1 MTSSPTVQ
9 WSELRTSAVE
19 FLIQL
24 ALVAMALAAVGRQ
37 DPTGWAGRTTG
48 VLVFAAAVAVA
59 VLLAIG
65 GWASDNRRA
74 VRMGGAVAVYAG
86 VVLLP
91 AAVGVGPAT
100 GMWALASDAALLGVV
115 GYLAL
120 AVRASAD
127 RRGDWIAAAVLAAV
141 VAAAAAVLGGV
152 ALLAPDA
159 APPTALVQSADLVV
173 WSGAGAG
180 AVVVF
185 AAGTVAD
192 RALLRGT
199 ALGFATLAAANAL
212 RIAIGAQRG
221 APYAAALELAAVVM
235 LLAVAV
241 RFVRAEVGVL
251 VVRRARLVAAEA
263 TVAAAAER
271 DRELRDL
278 AVGLAGAARVL
289 AREGADVGPED
300 RRLLAAAGAEFERL
314 RELAG
319 GRPAPAGGPIAR
331 VLRDLAAVHRAN
343 GLDIEVEIDGDPG
356 TPVAT
361 APLNR
366 VLGGLLVDCAE
377 QAPGARVRLLADP
390 AAKLLRV
397 EVVDGP
403 GLPPETVAA
412 LVQRGGPGPRPTPTA
427 VGPALGAGRGMLTV
441 TSSTADGADGW
452 SGQLELP
459 VVDERADR

>member
-1 MTSSPTVQ
+1 VTSSPTVP

-24 ALVAMALAAVGRQ
+24 ALVVSALAAVGRQ
-37 DPTGWAGRTTG
+37 DPAGWSGRTTG

-59 VLLAIG
+59 VLLATG

-91 AAVGVGPAT
+91 AAVGADPAT
-100 GMWALASDAALLGVV
+100 GMWALASDAALFGVV

-127 RRGDWIAAAVLAAV
+127 RRSDRLAATVLATV
-141 VAAAAAVLGGV
+141 VVVLAAVLGGV
-152 ALLAPDA
+152 ALLAPQV
-159 APPTALVQSADLVV
+159 APPGALVRSADLIV

-185 AAGTVAD
+185 VAGTVAD
-192 RALLRGT
+192 RSLLRGT
-199 ALGFATLAAANAL
+199 ALGFATLAAANAV
-212 RIAIGAQRG
+212 RIAIGVYAG
-221 APYAAALELAAVVM
+221 GPPAAALELAGVAM
-235 LLAVAV
+235 LLAVAI
-241 RFVRAEVGVL
+241 RFVRTEVGVL
-251 VVRRARLVAAEA
+251 VVRRTRLVEAETAVA
-263 TVAAAAER
+263 TAAER

-278 AVGLAGAARVL
+278 ATGLAGAARVL
-289 AREGADVGPED
+289 ARGGADGPED

-319 GRPAPAGGPIAR
+319 GRPAPATGPLAR
-331 VLRDLAAVHRAN
+331 VLRDIAVVHRAN
-343 GLDIEVEIDGDPG
+343 GLDVETEIDGDPG
-356 TPVAT
+356 VPVAVG
-361 APLNR
+361 PLTQ
-366 VLGGLLVDCAE
+366 VLAGLLVDCAE
-377 QAPGARVRLLADP
+377 QTPGARVRLHADP

-397 EVVDGP
+397 EVADGP

-412 LVQRGGPGPRPTPTA
+412 LVQRGGSGPRPVASPL
-427 VGPALGAGRGMLTV
+427 GPAFGAGRGTLTA
-441 TSSTADGADGW
+441 TPSDADGPDGW
-452 SGQLELP
+452 AAVVDLP
-459 VVDERADR
+459 VVDEGSER